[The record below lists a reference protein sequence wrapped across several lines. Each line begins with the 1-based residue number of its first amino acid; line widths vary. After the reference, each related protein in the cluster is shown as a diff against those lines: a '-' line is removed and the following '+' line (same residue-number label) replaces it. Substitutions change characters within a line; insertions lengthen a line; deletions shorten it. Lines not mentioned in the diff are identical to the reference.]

1 MQGKVIVFARSGS
14 VIIQKGGESAVMKKF
29 ILSVCCIIILVLL
42 VAVSSLWWASRGK
55 LSEAQY
61 ANGAIFE
68 LPSSPDTPPRDR
80 YTIVSYNIGYCSGLT
95 NNSGFNATEA
105 EYSQNVQTILGALKK
120 ISPDIVAMQ
129 EVDFSS
135 ARSYNQDQSLLVAE
149 GLGLRYRAN
158 AYTWD
163 KHYVPWPYW
172 PPSHNFGRILSGQS
186 VASRFPVVKQTKTT
200 FPAPEENPFWYN
212 LFYLDRIVQ
221 VVELDVA
228 SRPLVVINI
237 HFEAYKRKTRES
249 QGAALAQMIRDY
261 MDRPL
266 ILLGDFNARPPWQ
279 TNEPTLA
286 SILSVEGL
294 RKEFPEEAYQ
304 SGNETRLY
312 TSSSGNPRS
321 SIDHIFYNDKIKCLS
336 ARVLQ
341 DAGTGSDHLPVMM
354 EFTFN

>member
-1 MQGKVIVFARSGS
+1 MVFWKGGGSIAMRKFVLLLCCVIV
-14 VIIQKGGESAVMKKF
+14 
-29 ILSVCCIIILVLL
+29 LVLFI
-42 VAVSSLWWASRGK
+42 AVSVLWWASRGR
-55 LSEAQY
+55 LSKTEY
-61 ANGAIFE
+61 ANGAILE
-68 LPSSPDTPPRDR
+68 LPSSPESPPRDR

-95 NNSGFNATEA
+95 NNTGFNASET
-105 EYSQNVQTILGALKK
+105 EYSQNAQTILDALKK

-129 EVDFSS
+129 EVDFAS
-135 ARSYNQDQSLLVAE
+135 ARSYNQDQSLLLAE

-163 KHYVPWPYW
+163 KNYVPWPYW

-200 FPAPEENPFWYN
+200 FAAPEENPFWYN
-212 LFYLDRIVQ
+212 SYYLDRIVQ
-221 VVELDVA
+221 VVELDVT

-237 HFEAYKRKTRES
+237 HFEAYKRKTREL
-249 QGAALAQMIRDY
+249 QGVALAQMIRDY
-261 MDRPL
+261 MEKPL
-266 ILLGDFNARPPWQ
+266 IVLGDFNARPPWQ
-279 TNEPTLA
+279 TDEPTLA
-286 SILSVEGL
+286 SLLAVEGL
-294 RKEFPEEAYQ
+294 HKEFPEEAYKG
-304 SGNETRLY
+304 GNETRLY